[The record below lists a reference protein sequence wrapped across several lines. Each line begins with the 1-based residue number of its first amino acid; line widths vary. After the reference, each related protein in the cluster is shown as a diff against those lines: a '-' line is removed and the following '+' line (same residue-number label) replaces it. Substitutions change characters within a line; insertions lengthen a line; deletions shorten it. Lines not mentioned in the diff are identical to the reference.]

1 MRISLF
7 GLIASLLAGCAIS
20 APIEGQQS
28 EMVTAA
34 AVPRKSGSFQ
44 GHYVVPSPPELADA
58 ALFVMPE
65 VEWTVLRGVATL
77 HYDLPVGLVGGDL
90 SVTLSGPIPSGATS
104 VHLSSNFGSG
114 TCTAVGPKVSCSE
127 LLTNL
132 GTLPISEAV
141 VEQVAAVEYPG
152 PASDRAQVAAFFSSD
167 PIGTVDFDITKP
179 SPDDDDDDDDDGG
192 GHGGGGGGGG
202 GHGPH

>member
-20 APIEGQQS
+20 APVEGQQS
-28 EMVTAA
+28 ETITAD
-34 AVPRKSGSFQ
+34 AVPRKSGSFL
-44 GHYVVPSPPELADA
+44 GHYVVPAPADLADA
-58 ALFVMPE
+58 ALFAMPE
-65 VEWTVLRGVATL
+65 VDWTVTRGVATL

-114 TCTAVGPKVSCSE
+114 TCTSQGSKITCSE

-152 PASDRAQVAAFFSSD
+152 PASDRVQVATFFSSD
-167 PIGTVDFDITKP
+167 PIGTIDFDVTQP
-179 SPDDDDDDDDDGG
+179 SPDDD
-192 GHGGGGGGGG
+192 GGGGGGGDGGG